1 MNTENDKTNEFNKF
15 IYQFTG
21 KLNLKKPNNKNI
33 RLVNLST
40 SYTWENIKS
49 AYNNNRFKMSAP
61 TSNDEFDMA
70 DGSYSISDIQDYF
83 EFTIKKH
90 ETLTENPPI
99 QSKTGSFL
107 KERQNIN

>member
-15 IYQFTG
+15 IYQFTD

-33 RLVNLST
+33 RLANLST

-61 TSNDEFDMA
+61 TSNDEFDVP

-99 QSKTGSFL
+99 QAYP
-107 KERQNIN
+107 R